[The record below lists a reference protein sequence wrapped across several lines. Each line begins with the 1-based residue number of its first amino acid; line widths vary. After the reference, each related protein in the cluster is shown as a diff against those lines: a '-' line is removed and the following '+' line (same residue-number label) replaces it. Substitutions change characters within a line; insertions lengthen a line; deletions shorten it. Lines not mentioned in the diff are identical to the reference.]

1 MTFIVEW
8 EQWYRCGRHGDDKDF
23 EIYTR
28 EFATEDDAR
37 AFKQD
42 LLDGKHRG
50 LRDLKVQPNEIALY
64 MK

>member
-1 MTFIVEW
+1 MYIVEW
-8 EQWYRCGRHGDDKDF
+8 EQWYRCGKYGDDKDF

-28 EFATEDDAR
+28 EFATEEAAR

-50 LRDLKVQPNEIALY
+50 LYDMKVQENDITLF